1 MVLYNVLL
9 DNNFTLSNM
18 TLNLFKGIYCHRLSF
33 DHKNYL
39 GEVWTSGVDN
49 VSSGQTKGQMVVKD
63 RRADRDT
70 DHWRANGGE
79 GPNNVLE
86 KWFNSVINDYIF
98 FS

>member
-1 MVLYNVLL
+1 MYLWTI
-9 DNNFTLSNM
+9 TLRCLIWHWTCSKEFIV
-18 TLNLFKGIYCHRLSF
+18 TAF